1 MDPTIRELVLLALL
15 SAFLSGVSLSAAMAF
30 RRGLQQARNPVGLG
44 HVSGLIL
51 YGT

>member
-1 MDPTIRELVLLALL
+1 MRNWRLG
-15 SAFLSGVSLSAAMAF
+15 SGMAF
-30 RRGLQQARNPVGLG
+30 RRRLQQARNPVGLG